1 MKKLLL
7 LLALSFFSAQG
18 FAAGCPDGIEPVRSL
33 SADGTYFVFE
43 CNNNTQ
49 NSSSANQN
57 YDINIIN
64 KSSFPTKILQEWA
77 DSASSKMASRE
88 SNIFVFISIIWPSFV
103 KPIPFIQIS
112 I

>member
-1 MKKLLL
+1 MFKQYIFLLI
-7 LLALSFFSAQG
+7 LSFFSIQG
-18 FAAGCPDGIEPVRSL
+18 FAAGCPDGSEPVKSI

-57 YDINIIN
+57 YDITIVN

-88 SNIFVFISIIWPSFV
+88 SDILVLL
-103 KPIPFIQIS
+103 
-112 I
+112 